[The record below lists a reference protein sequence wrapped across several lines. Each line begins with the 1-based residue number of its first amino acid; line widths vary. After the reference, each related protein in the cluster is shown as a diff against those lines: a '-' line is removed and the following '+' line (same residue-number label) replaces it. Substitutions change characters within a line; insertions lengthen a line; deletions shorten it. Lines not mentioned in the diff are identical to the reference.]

1 MLVPSAAYHRR
12 MGSVQGTRSRGRLTT
27 WNDERGFGF
36 LRPGDG
42 GSDVFVHISGFPR
55 DASRPEVGVG
65 YRWDEAR
72 MDDGRIKAINV
83 RPDSII
89 TVGRPGGQRVPLR
102 LGTLSYLAI
111 AAFIPVFIAGLVHGH
126 VPWWLSAIY
135 AAVSVGTLTAYALD
149 KSAARAHRW
158 RIAERS
164 LLLLGL
170 IGGWPGAIVAQQLFR
185 HKTRKRRFLLAFW
198 GSVVLN
204 VAAFSLLAFWLLPA
218 ASSLGG

>member
-1 MLVPSAAYHRR
+1 MASVSA
-12 MGSVQGTRSRGRLTT
+12 TRARGQLTT

-42 GSDVFVHISGFPR
+42 GPDVFVHISGFPR
-55 DASRPEVGVG
+55 DASRPEVGVA

-72 MDDGRIKAINV
+72 MADGRIKAVNV
-83 RPDSII
+83 RPDAII
-89 TVGRPGGQRVPLR
+89 TVGRPGGQRLPLR
-102 LGTLSYLAI
+102 WGTLSYLAI

-135 AAVSVGTLTAYALD
+135 AAVSGGTLAAYALD
-149 KSAARAHRW
+149 KSAAKAHRW
-158 RIAERS
+158 RIPERS

-185 HKTRKRRFLLAFW
+185 HKTRKLRFLVAFW
-198 GSVVLN
+198 VSVALN
-204 VAAFSLLAFWLLPA
+204 VAVFAVLAFWLLPA
-218 ASSLGG
+218 ASALGG